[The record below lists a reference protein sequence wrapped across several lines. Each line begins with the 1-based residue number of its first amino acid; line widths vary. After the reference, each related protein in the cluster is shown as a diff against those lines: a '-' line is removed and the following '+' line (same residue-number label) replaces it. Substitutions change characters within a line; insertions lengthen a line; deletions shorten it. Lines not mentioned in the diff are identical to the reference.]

1 MLSHNILNICAALWF
16 FFCWIGYTSFAR
28 RKAKTTYCLSSVL
41 HVYRKQWMEIMLR
54 RENRMTDTAL
64 IASLERNATFLASTS
79 MFVIAGLVTMTAS
92 IDQVHETFSTL
103 PFSNELM
110 TPFQLQLKI
119 ILLLGM
125 FVYAFFTLTWAMRQ
139 YGFSAILLG
148 AAPQHDDALITEAE
162 RSLYAASTAKVIDNA
177 GHSYNYGLRAFY
189 FSLSILPWF
198 FNTWIFILAAT
209 LVVVILYSREFNS
222 RTLRSLVKD
231 LEANRRSFPAT
242 STPAKTLDR

>member
-79 MFVIAGLVTMTAS
+79 MFVIAGLVPITAS
-92 IDQVHETFSTL
+92 TEQVHDTFATL

-110 TPFQLQLKI
+110 TPFESQLKI
-119 ILLLGM
+119 ILLLAM
-125 FVYAFFTLTWAMRQ
+125 FVHAFLTLTCPMRQ
-139 YGFSAILLG
+139 PG
-148 AAPQHDDALITEAE
+148 
-162 RSLYAASTAKVIDNA
+162 
-177 GHSYNYGLRAFY
+177 
-189 FSLSILPWF
+189 
-198 FNTWIFILAAT
+198 
-209 LVVVILYSREFNS
+209 
-222 RTLRSLVKD
+222 
-231 LEANRRSFPAT
+231 
-242 STPAKTLDR
+242 STPISLAPPPPHAPPLTTH